1 MYAVNQTYGSY
12 WDPRTWFVTERDA
25 AIEVLR
31 RRQERKE
38 PIASGT
44 TMTEGGS
51 QAFLAEVRTLWNDEW
66 GKDAPLSVRVVIE
79 TLKDYQILLVVPG
92 LPPPDKPLPSA
103 ILKYGAVAVGAVLV
117 LYVLGG
123 LKGIK

>member
-1 MYAVNQTYGSY
+1 MEQRSWCLTDRGPTT
-12 WDPRTWFVTERDA
+12 D
-25 AIEVLR
+25 VLR
-31 RRQERKE
+31 RRRERKE
-38 PIASGT
+38 RITSGRT
-44 TMTEGGS
+44 LAEGGS